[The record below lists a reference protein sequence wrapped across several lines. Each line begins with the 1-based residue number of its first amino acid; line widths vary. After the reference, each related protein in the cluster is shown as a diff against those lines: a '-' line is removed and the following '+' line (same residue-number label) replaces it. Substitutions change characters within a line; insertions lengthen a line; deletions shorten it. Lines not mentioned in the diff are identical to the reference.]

1 MSNHAPNTW
10 HGTAKRP
17 AITATKA
24 KRLPAKKKEAS
35 GGRNPQ
41 RRARYLVQS
50 TGGCM
55 ETQTLRRISNSR
67 QVSRAILKEQQCEF
81 GRPSEMY

>member
-1 MSNHAPNTW
+1 MPPTRFKAW

-17 AITATKA
+17 AITKSGATKA
-24 KRLPAKKKEAS
+24 KHLPAKKKKAP

-41 RRARYLVQS
+41 RRARYLGQS
-50 TGGCM
+50 TGGPM

-67 QVSRAILKEQQCEF
+67 QVLRAILI
-81 GRPSEMY
+81 RTAM